1 MPRFFMKAILGLK
14 VGMTQMFDEKGN
26 VIPVTL
32 VEAGPCEVT
41 QIKNKEN
48 DGYTAVQ
55 IGFKKIEKEKRIKKP
70 QKGKPF
76 KWLREFENGEYK
88 VGDKIDISVFKEGDE
103 VKISGISKGK
113 GFAGPV
119 KRYGFRGRLSSS
131 HGTKHELRTPGSTG
145 SSMPERV
152 VLGKRMAG
160 HMGVERVSVKNL
172 KIAKI
177 DLENNLLAIKG
188 AVPGRKGTLL
198 EIIRN

>member
-1 MPRFFMKAILGLK
+1 MKAILGLK